1 MALYVGSLR
10 PYDSSMINQPI
21 NPSMVL
27 QSPIAFTYD
36 VASDSPIFAIME
48 TAKIADVDLWALRR
62 IEDAP
67 NGCAQIEVGFYTN
80 EDAIAFTAVY
90 LDEEPDSVYVAE
102 YLGFDWKE
110 TLAA

>member
-1 MALYVGSLR
+1 MALYVGAFR

-27 QSPIAFTYD
+27 QSPIACTYD
-36 VASDSPIFAIME
+36 VVSDSPIFAIME
-48 TAKIADVDLWALRR
+48 TAKIANVDLWALRR

-67 NGCAQIEVGFYTN
+67 NGCAQVEVGFFTN
-80 EDAIAFTAVY
+80 KDAIAFTAVY

-110 TLAA
+110 TVSA

>member
-10 PYDSSMINQPI
+10 PYDSSIINQPI

>member
-1 MALYVGSLR
+1 
-10 PYDSSMINQPI
+10 MIKDQSTEP
-21 NPSMVL
+21 VAY

-48 TAKIADVDLWALRR
+48 TAKIANVDLWALRR
-62 IEDAP
+62 VEDAP
-67 NGCAQIEVGFYTN
+67 NGHAQVEVGFYTY

-90 LDEEPDSVYVAE
+90 LDEKSDSVYVAE

-110 TLAA
+110 TVAA